1 MDPLE
6 ELIRAQPG
14 LSIALGVLGLVVG
27 SFLNVV
33 IHRLPKM
40 MEQQWERECAE
51 FLGEESLGEESLG
64 EEALSE
70 EALSK
75 KSRGESLPEE
85 KPYSLAFPGSHCPS
99 CGAEITALQNIPVLS
114 YLFLRGRCANCG
126 VRIPIRYPIIEL
138 LTAILWILCGLSF
151 GVSNALAASMLL
163 TAVLISLTA
172 IDFDHQLLP
181 DSLTLPL
188 LWMGLLINIDGTFV
202 GLESAVLGAVFGYL
216 SLWSVYWLFK
226 IITGK
231 EGMGYGDFK
240 LLAALGAWFGLA
252 ALPTIILL
260 SSLVGAVIGITL
272 IVTGRQNRETP
283 MPFGPFLAGAGLIHL
298 FYPNVLMGF
307 IAGAI

>member
-14 LSIALGVLGLVVG
+14 LSFMLAALGLVVG

-40 MEQQWERECAE
+40 MEAQWAQDFADYRD
-51 FLGEESLGEESLG
+51 ESAPDEVPL
-64 EEALSE
+64 
-70 EALSK
+70 
-75 KSRGESLPEE
+75 
-85 KPYSLAFPGSHCPS
+85 SLAYPGSQCPHCNTKIK
-99 CGAEITALQNIPVLS
+99 AWQNIPVVS
-114 YLFLRGRCANCG
+114 YALLRGQCASCEA
-126 VRIPIRYPIIEL
+126 PISLRYPLVEMVTA
-138 LTAILWILCGLSF
+138 LTWVVCGLSF
-151 GVSNALAASMLL
+151 GVSTALAGALLL
-163 TAVLISLTA
+163 TAVLIVLTA
-172 IDFDHQLLP
+172 IDLDHQLLP

-188 LWMGLLINIDGTFV
+188 LWVGLLINMTGTFTS
-202 GLESAVLGAVFGYL
+202 LESALLGAVFGYL

-252 ALPTIILL
+252 ALPTIVLL
-260 SSLVGAVIGITL
+260 SSLVGATLGLTL
-272 IVTGRQNRETP
+272 ILTGQQTRETP

-298 FYPNVLMGF
+298 LYPNALLGWVTGS
-307 IAGAI
+307 I

>member
-40 MEQQWERECAE
+40 MERQWERECAE
-51 FLGEESLGEESLG
+51 FVGEEFRGEELH
-64 EEALSE
+64 ET
-70 EALSK
+70 
-75 KSRGESLPEE
+75 

-99 CGAEITALQNIPVLS
+99 CGTEITALQNIPVLS

-126 VRIPIRYPIIEL
+126 VAISVRYPLVEL
-138 LTAILWILCGLSF
+138 VTAVIWILCGLSF
-151 GVSNALAASMLL
+151 GVSNALAAAMLL
-163 TAVLISLTA
+163 TGILIALTA
-172 IDFDHQLLP
+172 IDLDHQLLP

-188 LWMGLLINIDGTFV
+188 LWVGLLINIDATFV
-202 GLESAVLGAVFGYL
+202 SLESAVLGAVFGYL
-216 SLWSVYWLFK
+216 CLWSVYWLFK

-240 LLAALGAWFGLA
+240 LLAALGAWFGLS
-252 ALPTIILL
+252 ALPTIVLL
-260 SSLVGAVIGITL
+260 SSLVGAVIGIAL
-272 IVTGRQNRETP
+272 IVTGRQRRETP

-298 FYPNVLMGF
+298 FYPDVLIGW
-307 IAGAI
+307 IAGVV

>member
-14 LSIALGVLGLVVG
+14 LSFMLAALGLVVG

-40 MEQQWERECAE
+40 MEAQWAQDFADYRDEPAPDEVP
-51 FLGEESLGEESLG
+51 L
-64 EEALSE
+64 
-70 EALSK
+70 
-75 KSRGESLPEE
+75 
-85 KPYSLAFPGSHCPS
+85 SLAYPGSQCPHCN
-99 CGAEITALQNIPVLS
+99 ANIKAWQNIPVVS
-114 YLFLRGRCANCG
+114 YALLRGRCASCEAP
-126 VRIPIRYPIIEL
+126 ISIRYPLVEMVTAL
-138 LTAILWILCGLSF
+138 LWVICGLTF
-151 GVSNALAASMLL
+151 GVSSALAGALLL
-163 TAVLISLTA
+163 TAVLIALTA
-172 IDFDHQLLP
+172 IDLDLQLLP

-188 LWMGLLINIDGTFV
+188 LWVGLLINMTGTFTS
-202 GLESAVLGAVFGYL
+202 LESALIGAVFGYL

-252 ALPTIILL
+252 ALPTIVLL
-260 SSLVGAVIGITL
+260 SSLVGATLGLTL
-272 IVTGRQNRETP
+272 ILTGQQTRETA

-298 FYPNVLMGF
+298 LYPNALLGW
-307 IAGAI
+307 ITGGI

>member
-40 MEQQWERECAE
+40 MERQWERECAE
-51 FLGEESLGEESLG
+51 FVGEEFRGEELH
-64 EEALSE
+64 ET
-70 EALSK
+70 
-75 KSRGESLPEE
+75 

-114 YLFLRGRCANCG
+114 YLVLRGRCANCG
-126 VRIPIRYPIIEL
+126 VAISVRYPLIEL
-138 LTAILWILCGLSF
+138 STATIWILCGLTF
-151 GVSNALAASMLL
+151 GVSNALAAAMLL
-163 TAVLISLTA
+163 TGVLIALTA
-172 IDFDHQLLP
+172 IDLDHQLLP

-188 LWMGLLINIDGTFV
+188 LWVGLLINIDATFV
-202 GLESAVLGAVFGYL
+202 SLESAVLGAVFGYL
-216 SLWSVYWLFK
+216 CLWSVYWLFR

-240 LLAALGAWFGLA
+240 LLAALGAWFGLS
-252 ALPTIILL
+252 ALPTIVLL
-260 SSLVGAVIGITL
+260 SSLVGAVIGIAL
-272 IVTGRQNRETP
+272 IVTGRQSREAP

-298 FYPNVLMGF
+298 FYPDVLVGW
-307 IAGAI
+307 IAGVV

>member
-14 LSIALGVLGLVVG
+14 LSFMLAALGLVVG

-40 MEQQWERECAE
+40 MEAQWAQDFADYRDEPAPDEVP
-51 FLGEESLGEESLG
+51 L
-64 EEALSE
+64 
-70 EALSK
+70 
-75 KSRGESLPEE
+75 
-85 KPYSLAFPGSHCPS
+85 SLAYPGSQCPHCNTKIK
-99 CGAEITALQNIPVLS
+99 AWQNIPVVS
-114 YLFLRGRCANCG
+114 YALLRGHCASCEA
-126 VRIPIRYPIIEL
+126 PISLRYPLVEMVTA
-138 LTAILWILCGLSF
+138 LTWVVCGLSF
-151 GVSNALAASMLL
+151 GVSTALAGALLL
-163 TAVLISLTA
+163 TAVLIVLTA
-172 IDFDHQLLP
+172 IDLDHQLLP

-188 LWMGLLINIDGTFV
+188 LWVGLLINITGTFTS
-202 GLESAVLGAVFGYL
+202 LESALLGAVFGYL

-252 ALPTIILL
+252 ALPTIVLL
-260 SSLVGAVIGITL
+260 SSLFGATLGLTL
-272 IVTGRQNRETP
+272 ILTGQQTRETP

-298 FYPNVLMGF
+298 LYPNALLGW
-307 IAGAI
+307 ITGGI

>member
-40 MEQQWERECAE
+40 MERQWERECAE
-51 FLGEESLGEESLG
+51 FVGEEFRGEELH
-64 EEALSE
+64 
-70 EALSK
+70 
-75 KSRGESLPEE
+75 ES
-85 KPYSLAFPGSHCPS
+85 KPYTLAFPGSHCPS
-99 CGAEITALQNIPVLS
+99 CGAEITAFQNIPVLS

-126 VRIPIRYPIIEL
+126 VAISVRYPLVEL
-138 LTAILWILCGLSF
+138 LTAAIWILCGLSF
-151 GVSNALAASMLL
+151 GVSNALAAAMLL

-172 IDFDHQLLP
+172 IDLDHQLLP

-188 LWMGLLINIDGTFV
+188 LWVGLLINIDATFV
-202 GLESAVLGAVFGYL
+202 SLESAVLGAAFGYL
-216 SLWSVYWLFK
+216 CLWSVYWLFK

-240 LLAALGAWFGLA
+240 LLAALGAWFGLS
-252 ALPTIILL
+252 ALPTIVLL
-260 SSLVGAVIGITL
+260 SSLVGAVIGMAL
-272 IVTGRQNRETP
+272 IVTGRQRRETP

-298 FYPNVLMGF
+298 FYPDVLIGW
-307 IAGAI
+307 IAGVV